1 MYSVNQRHDLTS
13 RSRDHLF
20 LGEEDDSRVWGRQ
33 SDLWTLQRQQ
43 QWPSSVHHPCQFEEH
58 QQHRR
63 KRKESILGRS
73 YLSHQ
78 EHDNSFCTTDEQE
91 GRVRWHKEGNGQ
103 ESTSGRLHK
112 IASSGSSA
120 SESTDA
126 NCGRLVR
133 TKTMR
138 VGLLYRMPCQATA

>member
-78 EHDNSFCTTDEQE
+78 EHDNSSCTTDVQE
-91 GRVRWHKEGNGQ
+91 GRVRWHEGQ
-103 ESTSGRLHK
+103 ESTIHNLHK